1 MASGGSSGLKQAFD
15 QFARFGKSETQ
26 LKEKDVRIESK
37 NVQKLMKEAGIVDA
51 KYTSQLLDNDMAR
64 VLGKLTSSGTYTKG
78 IKTFEFQGFKQL
90 VDQIAESK
98 KTSADQIVALLNSV
112 GGPSTTNT
120 TTTAN
125 ASTTARMT
133 DTSHYTGAHK
143 ERFDE
148 SGHGKGKDG
157 RTDAV
162 SNTGY
167 VGEYKGAGT
176 YDKKH

>member
-1 MASGGSSGLKQAFD
+1 MATGGGSGLKQAFD
-15 QFARFGKSETQ
+15 QFARFGKSESQ
-26 LKEKDVRIESK
+26 LKEKDIRIESK
-37 NVQKLMKEAGIVDA
+37 NVQKLMKEAGVVDG

-90 VDQIAESK
+90 IDQIAESK
-98 KTSADQIVALLNSV
+98 KTSADQILSLISSV
-112 GGPSTTNT
+112 SGPSTSNT
-120 TTTAN
+120 TGVAN
-125 ASTTARMT
+125 ANTTARMT

-157 RTDAV
+157 RTDVV
-162 SNTGY
+162 SNSGY
-167 VGEYKGAGT
+167 VGEYQGAGT